1 MKTLY
6 AACLARL
13 GLSEQAA
20 THVHARDGQP
30 IRLDNVKR
38 WAAGSRPTPDFVWA
52 DLRAYEARIVDRSEA
67 MREAWEDGGEGR
79 TVGVRINGD
88 PVNLMAAADFLLGC
102 DETPPVLVNLED

>member
-1 MKTLY
+1 MPKSGIGQASNAKTQHDTVL
-6 AACLARL
+6 
-13 GLSEQAA
+13 
-20 THVHARDGQP
+20 
-30 IRLDNVKR
+30 
-38 WAAGSRPTPDFVWA
+38 RPTPDFVWA

-102 DETPPVLVNLED
+102 DETPPVLVNVED